1 MVVVVLGGGVPKRL
15 SVHLSWKRSGWRK
28 NKMTGTCSYWTRH
41 IIAFHPISGWLVAA
55 PLSHVGQKSCKDA
68 SRHHLLMTGADRS
81 TLFCCCWGICFDPQN
96 VRADKLGFRADLST
110 HSALII
116 VITCQL
122 FDALPV
128 REHPQRRAALGK
140 LLLPSHTVVQC
151 GGGPRLERRGSSE
164 QHGKQTE
171 RRLFPHGRLVCQ
183 LVVPLG
189 RAVWVL
195 LAITEV

>member
-1 MVVVVLGGGVPKRL
+1 MHSIP
-15 SVHLSWKRSGWRK
+15 
-28 NKMTGTCSYWTRH
+28 
-41 IIAFHPISGWLVAA
+41 LV
-55 PLSHVGQKSCKDA
+55 VGQWPLRFDTSAERAAQNA

-96 VRADKLGFRADLST
+96 VRADKLGFGADLST
-110 HSALII
+110 HSALIT

-140 LLLPSHTVVQC
+140 LLLPSHCCSVA
-151 GGGPRLERRGSSE
+151 EEARRVLSVGEAPSSTANT
-164 QHGKQTE
+164 TE
-171 RRLFPHGRLVCQ
+171 RRLFTHGRLVCQ